1 MCNKNLKKRLIKIL
15 KKISLKFY
23 LSFFVFIFYYI
34 LGVMRMKQDKQ
45 IHPRISET
53 TREIL
58 KMYKIKPADA
68 LEQYAIDLVA
78 NDKNLSYEYDNL
90 LTLKETYN
98 EIIEKASKELKKID
112 KRLNEIDKL
121 KELASIPDSKNLSD
135 AVRDAT
141 KLLANVVKQLENT
154 NKHGI
159 KKVTIDEIDAIA
171 KNYHV
176 PLQKLLERLDKSLMK
191 FALKNYEMYI

>member
-1 MCNKNLKKRLIKIL
+1 MKK
-15 KKISLKFY
+15 
-23 LSFFVFIFYYI
+23 
-34 LGVMRMKQDKQ
+34 DKQ
-45 IHPRISET
+45 IHPRITKT

-90 LTLKETYN
+90 LTLKSTYD
-98 EIIEKASKELKKID
+98 EIIENATKELKKIN

-141 KLLANVVKQLENT
+141 KLLASVVNQLDNT

-159 KKVTIDEIDAIA
+159 KKITIDEIDAIA

-176 PLQKLLERLDKSLMK
+176 PLQKLLERLDNGLMK
-191 FALKNYEMYI
+191 VALKNYEKYV